1 MPTVQGKFDL
11 KVIEHIEQQ
20 IDDSSKSYFETTL
33 NFIKWNTAISIG
45 AVLWLG
51 NYVITTKT
59 SFDLLSKILVFFSLF
74 FFLASL
80 LISVGIF
87 YEVSKFFNK
96 CWILNSRWRK
106 SYLASTSS
114 CPIEAEQT
122 EVNEVISDLSEHQK
136 NLPEKA
142 EFFDFWIT
150 AQLFL
155 QFLGLFCF
163 FAFIIYIFII

>member
-74 FFLASL
+74 FL
-80 LISVGIF
+80 
-87 YEVSKFFNK
+87 
-96 CWILNSRWRK
+96 
-106 SYLASTSS
+106 ST
-114 CPIEAEQT
+114 
-122 EVNEVISDLSEHQK
+122 
-136 NLPEKA
+136 
-142 EFFDFWIT
+142 
-150 AQLFL
+150 
-155 QFLGLFCF
+155 
-163 FAFIIYIFII
+163 